1 MFKRKKIH
9 KMDKG
14 QVYEKTP
21 VVLPELTEWL
31 NKQFP
36 ITTPKLEQTER
47 EIFFQAGQRSVVEHL
62 ISILKEQSDTIM
74 EK

>member
-1 MFKRKKIH
+1 MFNLRKIVQ
-9 KMDKG
+9 MNKG

-31 NKQFP
+31 DTQFP
-36 ITTPKLEQTER
+36 IKTPSLTDTER

-62 ISILKEQSDTIM
+62 MSILKEQSDNIL
-74 EK
+74 EI